1 MTLPKSYELETID
14 DKIETVNTT
23 FASDK
28 YNAMVEVIETKYK
41 GNSRKI
47 RVENLKLSYSPLWTL
62 SSEEITERI
71 ALGIYERNDII
82 KRDYSSIAFDNL
94 LKNNSIDIISLT
106 DEQIITY
113 VDAFIAPY
121 LISNLAGIQEVED

>member
-1 MTLPKSYELETID
+1 
-14 DKIETVNTT
+14 
-23 FASDK
+23 
-28 YNAMVEVIETKYK
+28 MVEVIETKYK

-82 KRDYSSIAFDNL
+82 KRDYSSIAFHNL